1 MLFVTAFYL
10 PESAEPHRSLEG
22 YLDHG
27 RFLVAAGVPLRVHTS
42 PDLAETLQK
51 SWEGLSTDHVE
62 LRTDVRAEPY
72 WRLSVRLPKQR
83 NASKDTAFYL
93 SVQLSKLKLCA

>member
-10 PESAEPHRSLEG
+10 PESAEPHRSIEA
-22 YLDHG
+22 YLDRG

-51 SWEGLSTDHVE
+51 SWEGLPTDHVE
-62 LRTDVRAEPY
+62 LRTDV
-72 WRLSVRLPKQR
+72 LSPIG
-83 NASKDTAFYL
+83 S
-93 SVQLSKLKLCA
+93 